1 MKIYHILF
9 QSGRIIK
16 KIVESNKK
24 IIEKVMN
31 NELHAIIDQKHEDA
45 LKFKIK

>member
-9 QSGRIIK
+9 NRGKIVK

-24 IIEKVMN
+24 IIERVMK
-31 NELHAIIDQKHEDA
+31 EQKLSEIMDPKH
-45 LKFKIK
+45 